1 MLAAD
6 ILARLLRAPAELL
19 TGVVVAFIGA
29 PFLLAALRDQGRL
42 DETRLPPTTPGAM
55 RARVG

>member
-6 ILARLLRAPAELL
+6 ILARSLRAPAELL

-29 PFLLAALRDQGRL
+29 FFLLAALRRDQR
-42 DETRLPPTTPGAM
+42 E
-55 RARVG
+55 AR